1 MKQQTKISRPFV
13 GLIFAVILTLF
24 LVPTVKAG
32 DTVLN
37 LDAGWYW
44 SSDMPI
50 PDHGSQAA
58 PALAVFN
65 DQLHMVSLSPRG
77 KNLYHSYYNGILWSE
92 EVRISKQSS
101 QASPALAAYN
111 GKLHI
116 VYLGSNN
123 TDIYHSMY
131 DGNSWSTE
139 VKVLDLT
146 GSGSPAVAAFGGLL
160 HMVYKS
166 ETSTTIYHSTYN
178 GSSWTTPAAIPD
190 QGTTAAPALAVYDN
204 NLHMVHLGH
213 GANDLWHSYYNGS
226 SWSAN
231 VKILD
236 FTTQTAPALAEVNG
250 SLHMVHKSETGTD
263 IYHSSYDG
271 ISWTGHGTIPN
282 QAAGTAPALGAYNG
296 TMQLL
301 YPGDG
306 STDIYESFYVSQ
318 ICAAPAYEP
327 DFWNYYME
335 ILRNNNCYNYS
346 NNKRTDTFAQPGKA
360 AGQMYTALTC
370 EAVEPAAIADGIL
383 KLEGTDCP
391 NNEMKIALV
400 VAPDFDYHWYR
411 LDTSG
416 YWTHKPGAIP
426 STLIESELFGH
437 ERGAFTG
444 AVTARPGRFE
454 LAEGGTLFLDEI
466 GDLPG
471 EVQAKLLRVLQDREV
486 QRLGATRARTFDV
499 RIVTA
504 TNRDLETAVAEG
516 SFRQDLYYRIS
527 VFVITIPPLR
537 DRREDIPI
545 LVWSIINRRQEE
557 LGRSIEKI
565 PKRVMDALQ
574 SYSWPGNIRELENV
588 IERALIL
595 SPGKVLELDDAVFAG
610 HGVAGRTGHETELL
624 DQVTADHITA
634 VLERC
639 NWRISGRGNAAEV
652 LGLHPNTLRS
662 RMKKLAIVR
671 PDRRLE

>member
-1 MKQQTKISRPFV
+1 MKQQTKVSRPFV
-13 GLIFAVILTLF
+13 GVIFAVIFASF
-24 LVPTVKAG
+24 LVPTAKAG
-32 DTVLN
+32 DAVLH
-37 LDAGWYW
+37 LDAVWYW
-44 SSDMPI
+44 SLDLPI
-50 PDHGSQAA
+50 PDHASQAA

-92 EVRISKQSS
+92 EVRISKQWS

-116 VYLGSNN
+116 VYLGANN

-139 VKVLDLT
+139 VKVLDHT
-146 GSGSPAVAAFGGLL
+146 SSVSPAVAAFGGLL
-160 HMVYKS
+160 HMVHKS

-178 GSSWTTPAAIPD
+178 GSSWTSLGAIPD
-190 QGTTAAPALAVYDN
+190 QGTAAAPALAVYDG

-271 ISWTGHGTIPN
+271 ISWTGNGTIPN
-282 QAAGTAPALGAYNG
+282 QAAGTAPAVGTYNG
-296 TMQLL
+296 TMHLL

-318 ICAAPAYEP
+318 VCTAPAYEP

-346 NNKRTDTFAQPGKA
+346 NNKRTDTFAQPGRA

-411 LDTSG
+411 LDSSG
-416 YWTHKPGAIP
+416 YWTHKPGGTPATNLDNSGEIITDVETADRGAYTDFCCYFCTCSDVIQGISHEMIRSTDTEEPAGEKPGIEGLRVTIMIYSGRPNPTYVVPASDQGNKKMLMDLFALAEPNSSFASETVIP
-426 STLIESELFGH
+426 SI
-437 ERGAFTG
+437 
-444 AVTARPGRFE
+444 
-454 LAEGGTLFLDEI
+454 
-466 GDLPG
+466 
-471 EVQAKLLRVLQDREV
+471 
-486 QRLGATRARTFDV
+486 LGY
-499 RIVTA
+499 
-504 TNRDLETAVAEG
+504 NG
-516 SFRQDLYYRIS
+516 
-527 VFVITIPPLR
+527 
-537 DRREDIPI
+537 I
-545 LVWSIINRRQEE
+545 LVEKQGDFKDFPYDRLYIYKENIEIDTPKTKTKQFLMDCGRNLEHFLLQLALEKGLLNPNLLKHIN
-557 LGRSIEKI
+557 
-565 PKRVMDALQ
+565 
-574 SYSWPGNIRELENV
+574 
-588 IERALIL
+588 
-595 SPGKVLELDDAVFAG
+595 
-610 HGVAGRTGHETELL
+610 
-624 DQVTADHITA
+624 
-634 VLERC
+634 
-639 NWRISGRGNAAEV
+639 
-652 LGLHPNTLRS
+652 
-662 RMKKLAIVR
+662 
-671 PDRRLE
+671 